1 MVMADLQLLYQAL
14 CTESRAEL
22 QECLLSR
29 LSNTNVR
36 SPIGHGIPCQHQRLD
51 LTGESL
57 TTNSCTVL
65 GKLLARDDTY
75 KELVLANC
83 MLGEEGAK
91 NLLSALCSST
101 SFMLLDLKGNSLRS
115 GAAAAIGKFLRHS
128 TSVKCVLL
136 EWNAL
141 GVSLDGFSLL
151 AEGIGSTSSLVRLDL
166 SNNQIGPQGGINLG
180 EALSHSS
187 CLCELDLRW
196 NNLGMLGGRAVLEGV
211 AKCRTLCSLKVSGN
225 DIPGDILRAIEQAVR
240 YNTGRGDVERDSQL
254 QSRVLM
260 TEMEFL
266 KGEKQN
272 QFLDLM
278 RTIESQ
284 REEMAKSSRVA
295 SSQLSQLQEKLAE
308 QTSTINNLTV
318 RLRLAESGMSL
329 AEQERQ
335 NLAER
340 LQLAE
345 IGRLELR
352 SVLQGQL
359 DAERE
364 ESKQHEASLHEDLE
378 EERGTNA
385 QLRQQLTDLAKQLKA
400 EQEQLLGHREEQI
413 RAMAGLN
420 LQLEQAERKLEE
432 ERRRMR
438 KVQAE
443 ADLFR
448 QKELQAAMQAHSE
461 VEKALTDKNQQIQL
475 AKLELQEELGK
486 AKSAAIASRAEAEQE
501 LQRIRSEEKREEH
514 GVVMRLEERLRTLTD
529 ARDTLQVQLSRQ
541 EQVTG
546 EVQSHTACLAADNA
560 ALGIKLANVNK
571 ELMGKQ
577 EQAMLEVTKVRLELQ
592 QRIGH
597 LEAELTKQEGLE
609 EKVAVLERQLKTQAR
624 NHRDLLLESETQ
636 IEQLNVKLHEREVEA
651 CRARDDEARRAR
663 ALQSA
668 MASFLRSIPTASQD
682 GT

>member
-1 MVMADLQLLYQAL
+1 M
-14 CTESRAEL
+14 T
-22 QECLLSR
+22 
-29 LSNTNVR
+29 
-36 SPIGHGIPCQHQRLD
+36 PI
-51 LTGESL
+51 EM
-57 TTNSCTVL
+57 
-65 GKLLARDDTY
+65 
-75 KELVLANC
+75 VLANC
-83 MLGEEGAK
+83 MLGEEGVK
-91 NLLSALCSST
+91 NLLNALCSST
-101 SFMLLDLKGNSLRS
+101 SFTMLDLKGNSLRS
-115 GAAAAIGKFLRHS
+115 EAATAIGKFLRHS

-141 GVSLDGFSLL
+141 GVSLDGVSLL
-151 AEGIGSTSSLVRLDL
+151 AEGIGSSSSLVRLDL
-166 SNNQIGPQGGINLG
+166 SNNQIGPQGGIELG
-180 EALSHSS
+180 EALSRSS

-211 AKCRTLCSLKVSGN
+211 GKCRTLCSLKVSGN
-225 DIPGDILRAIEQAVR
+225 DIPGDILRAIEQAIR
-240 YNTGRGDVERDSQL
+240 YNMERGDVERDSKL

-260 TEMEFL
+260 TEMGLL
-266 KGEKQN
+266 KEEKQN

-284 REEMAKSSRVA
+284 REEMEKSSRVA
-295 SSQLSQLQEKLAE
+295 SSQLRQLQETLKE

-329 AEQERQ
+329 AEQERR

-364 ESKQHEASLHEDLE
+364 ESRQREASLHEDLE
-378 EERGTNA
+378 EERGMNA
-385 QLRQQLTDLAKQLKA
+385 QLRQQLTELEKQLKA
-400 EQEQLLGHREEQI
+400 EQERLLDLREEQI

-420 LQLEQAERKLEE
+420 LQLEQAERKVEE
-432 ERRRMR
+432 ERKRMG

-443 ADLFR
+443 ADLLR

-461 VEKALTDKNQQIQL
+461 VEKALMDKNQQIQL
-475 AKLELQEELGK
+475 AKLELQEKLGK
-486 AKSAAIASRAEAEQE
+486 EKSAAVASRVEAEQE
-501 LQRIRSEEKREEH
+501 LQRIQSEAKREEH
-514 GVVMRLEERLRTLTD
+514 DVVMRLEERLRTLAE
-529 ARDTLQVQLSRQ
+529 ARDALQVQLSRQ

-546 EVQSHTACLAADNA
+546 EVQAHTACLAADNA
-560 ALGIKLANVNK
+560 ALGIKLTNANK

-597 LEAELTKQEGLE
+597 LQAELTKQEGLE
-609 EKVAVLERQLKTQAR
+609 EKVAILERQLKIQAR
-624 NHRDLLLESETQ
+624 NHRDLLLEREAQ
-636 IEQLNVKLHEREVEA
+636 IEQLKVELRECEVEA

-663 ALQSA
+663 VLQSA
-668 MASFLRSIPTASQD
+668 MASFLRSMPTASQD
-682 GT
+682 EG